1 VTDASSAPAAKDEE
15 EGPAGGPSRVGIPA
29 PGGPAG
35 SAAARAAP
43 TADADADADAPTVL
57 ALVVPAPVRGV
68 SGGPGGPEGDA
79 GAGAGGKEGMP
90 GAGLGGR
97 RRLLAGRLAR
107 GLGELLITA
116 GVLVALFLAY
126 QLWVT
131 DLFAARTQDHLH
143 HQLVEQWNR
152 PPVPPRPTSAA
163 PARPAVPPVPLGDGV
178 AILRVPRFGRDYA
191 PVVVQGVSA
200 ADLRRGPGHIP
211 GTAMPGQLGNF
222 VVSGHRTTYG
232 KPFNRLDELKVG
244 DPLVVEVQDRY
255 YTYRV
260 TGSEVVLP
268 NRVDVTD
275 PVPKHP
281 GAAPTR
287 ELITLTTCHPK
298 FSASHR
304 LIVYG
309 ELADTTSKSAGL
321 PPALRGE

>member
-1 VTDASSAPAAKDEE
+1 VTDASSAPAAKDEQE
-15 EGPAGGPSRVGIPA
+15 DPTGGPSPVGIPV
-29 PGGPAG
+29 PGVPADA
-35 SAAARAAP
+35 AAARAAP
-43 TADADADADAPTVL
+43 APDADADAPTVL
-57 ALVVPAPVRGV
+57 ALVVPAPALGA
-68 SGGPGGPEGDA
+68 SGGPGGPEGD
-79 GAGAGGKEGMP
+79 AGAGGKEGMP

-116 GVLVALFLAY
+116 GILVALFLAY

-152 PPVPPRPTSAA
+152 PPPAPRPPAA
-163 PARPAVPPVPLGDGV
+163 GHARPAVPPVPLGDGV
-178 AILRVPRFGRDYA
+178 AILRVPRFGPDYA
-191 PVVVQGVSA
+191 PVVVQGVSV

-244 DPLVVEVQDRY
+244 DPLVVEVRDRY

-260 TGSEVVLP
+260 TATEVVLP
-268 NRVDVTD
+268 NRVDVID

-281 GAAPTR
+281 GVAPTR
-287 ELITLTTCHPK
+287 QLITLTTCHPK

-309 ELADTTSKSAGL
+309 ELADTRPKFAGL

>member
-1 VTDASSAPAAKDEE
+1 YAVAMATFCTGTVIGA
-15 EGPAGGPSRVGIPA
+15 V
-29 PGGPAG
+29 
-35 SAAARAAP
+35 AR
-43 TADADADADAPTVL
+43 
-57 ALVVPAPVRGV
+57 GF
-68 SGGPGGPEGDA
+68 
-79 GAGAGGKEGMP
+79 
-90 GAGLGGR
+90 

-131 DLFAARTQDHLH
+131 DLFAERTQDRLH
-143 HQLVEQWNR
+143 HQLVEQWSRPVAPR
-152 PPVPPRPTSAA
+152 PPAVGHPLPTL
-163 PARPAVPPVPLGDGV
+163 PPVPLGDGV

-191 PVVVQGVSA
+191 PVVVQGVSV

-232 KPFNRLDELKVG
+232 KPFSRLDELKVG
-244 DPLVVEVQDRY
+244 DPIVVEVQDRY

-260 TGSEVVLP
+260 TGSEIVLP
-268 NRVDVTD
+268 NRLDVTY
-275 PVPKHP
+275 PVPKRP
-281 GAAPTR
+281 GAAPSK

-309 ELADTTSKSAGL
+309 ELVDTTPKSAG
-321 PPALRGE
+321 PPPVLREE